1 MSTDGHGSNGNHPRR
16 PDAPPRLDGYELLGE
31 VGRGGTGVVYKAR
44 QRGSGRLVAVKVI
57 HSELLPDDPSE
68 RARKARDRCK
78 AELEAASVLEHDN
91 LIPLLEIG
99 CSVGRRYCVTPWV
112 EGSTLARLLYDSPLP
127 NRRAAAYVEAAA
139 RAVHHAHMH
148 GLVHRGLKPANVL
161 IDAGDRALVA
171 EFGLNGWLRGGAVP
185 GAVLG
190 TPAYLAPEQARG
202 DVWADDSADIYA
214 LGAILY
220 HALTGRPPFH
230 AATAMETVR
239 QVLADEPLPPRRLNP
254 EVDRELEIICL
265 KCLEKDPGRRYDSA
279 ADLADDLRR
288 YLEGEPIRARGRGRG
303 ARLGRAFRH
312 RPAAV
317 ALMLALLFA
326 LLASMSVAVFAASR
340 TQRMRALS
348 ERMLAQEEQAR
359 AAALE
364 ANARAQLALGL
375 DRRAQDRGGL
385 TLAARTLRLAD
396 AEWQAGRPGRARDL
410 LDEVPP
416 ELRQWE
422 WHFLKRRFAGGQ
434 VTLHGHVGP
443 VSAAAF
449 SPDGTRL
456 SSVGGDGALRVWE
469 VATGV
474 ELFSR
479 RGRAAGRE
487 GPSPLRAVV
496 YSSDGR
502 RLATAGAD
510 GALRLWDAR
519 TGAEQVTLA
528 GQADGGAVA
537 YSPDGKLLATAGADG
552 AVRLRNP
559 ADGVEVRALRGHEG
573 PVLALAF
580 GPDNRLASAGAD

>member
-416 ELRQWE
+416 
-422 WHFLKRRFAGGQ
+422 RRRPGDAPRPRRPGVGGGVQPGRHPPLLCRRRRGAARLGSGDGRGAVFAAGPRRRAGGA
-434 VTLHGHVGP
+434 
-443 VSAAAF
+443 VSLAC
-449 SPDGTRL
+449 
-456 SSVGGDGALRVWE
+456 GGLQ
-469 VATGV
+469 
-474 ELFSR
+474 L
-479 RGRAAGRE
+479 GRPAAG
-487 GPSPLRAVV
+487 
-496 YSSDGR
+496 DGR
-502 RLATAGAD
+502 RRRGAAPLGRANRCGAGYTRRAS
-510 GALRLWDAR
+510 GRGRRRLQPRRQA
-519 TGAEQVTLA
+519 A
-528 GQADGGAVA
+528 GDRRRRR
-537 YSPDGKLLATAGADG
+537 D
-552 AVRLRNP
+552 
-559 ADGVEVRALRGHEG
+559 RAPPQPGR
-573 PVLALAF
+573 
-580 GPDNRLASAGAD
+580 RRRSAGTPRA